1 MTSYSAFLRSRL
13 TCASGMKNLLRK
25 TNHWNHDYYRALGE
39 YEFTNEDYFL
49 RMHAGGVPSF
59 RD

>member
-1 MTSYSAFLRSRL
+1 
-13 TCASGMKNLLRK
+13 MKNLLRK